1 MLQITKIPHKELKK
15 TKYHIKGSTPILFR
29 DNLFD
34 KNIFTNSVYVEYEF
48 DKIFKIDQIT
58 LDNIIYLIE
67 DSNEE
72 FTRKYDTI
80 KWKTILNY
88 SDGVY
93 TLAIRVPQSV
103 SVSNIKPIQRMKKLS
118 KINEN
123 IEL

>member
-29 DNLFD
+29 DNLFN

-58 LDNIIYLIE
+58 CDNFIYLVE

-72 FTRKYDTI
+72 FTKY
-80 KWKTILNY
+80 KSHRWKSIVNY
-88 SDGVY
+88 NDGKY
-93 TLAIRVPQSV
+93 TLAIRVPQVV
-103 SVSNIKPIQRMKKLS
+103 SVPDIKPIQRMKKLQRV
-118 KINEN
+118 
-123 IEL
+123 